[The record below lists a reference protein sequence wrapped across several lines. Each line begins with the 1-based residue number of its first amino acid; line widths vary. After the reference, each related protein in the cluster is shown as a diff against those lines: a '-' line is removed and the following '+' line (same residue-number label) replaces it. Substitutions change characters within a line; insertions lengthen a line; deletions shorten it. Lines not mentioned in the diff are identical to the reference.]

1 MGLKSTLHNPLD
13 PSDPSNSLWDS
24 SALDLLSQPQAQ
36 TGAPPTPVVL
46 PVETYQAQAAVSAS
60 GAGGPGSVVAETF
73 GGLTIN
79 LEFDAAAMAA
89 PASFRAGIEQAA
101 ALLSSAISDRITL
114 NFQIDYSGTGG
125 GAAAGPDNGQ
135 WVSYSTVRADLINN
149 GSPGDTT
156 FNALPVGSSIQGQSS
171 VAIWNSQLKLW
182 GLLGANDTT
191 TTDGTATFAT
201 DIDPNLLVGVALHE
215 LTHAMG
221 RVPYGPQPDIFDFYR
236 FTSPGVRLFTDN
248 IPANAAY
255 FSLDGGYTK
264 IADYGQ
270 NSDPSDF
277 LNSGVQGLN
286 DPFNEYYSYSTLQQL
301 TAINLK
307 QLDAL
312 GFHLTSQTPVVIQT
326 DGTTSLVQ
334 VGLSYF
340 LDAVGT
346 LTGPQLKYGGAPV
359 TAGEFG
365 AWTPI
370 GAILTAS
377 GYDVAWKL
385 VGTDQYEVWSTDNNG
400 NCVAN
405 LTSAVS
411 GTSYALEV
419 WETTFHQDFN
429 ADGTIGLTSLVI
441 QKDGS
446 TSLTEVANQFYLYS
460 GGVGPFLKYGG
471 QAVTA
476 TEFGGWTPIGAIQTA
491 SGYDIAWKLAGT
503 DQYTIWAADSNGN
516 YASNLTPA
524 VSGTSTTL
532 ESFETTFNQDLNGDG
547 TIGIPT
553 IVIKVNGSTS
563 LTEVGNNFYLYNN
576 SVGPSLKYAGAP
588 VAAGE
593 FGGWTP
599 IGAIQT
605 ASGYDIAWKL
615 AGTHQ
620 YTIWAADSNGNYAS
634 NLTPAVSGTST
645 TLESFET
652 TFNQDL
658 NGDGAIGIP
667 IKVIQTDGSTALTE
681 IAGNFYLYTNGS
693 GPELQRGGA
702 AVTDGEYGTWTPIG
716 AIQITGGYD
725 VAWKDP
731 ASGLYTVWS
740 TDSHGNYLAN
750 LIPAVPGYSSSLE
763 SLETNFNQD
772 LNGDGTIGIPAG
784 TSPAAAQPAQGSQTS
799 FDGQTLTLDTPS
811 AFGGQLVGFG
821 GDGTLAGSDQ
831 VDLRGFNFNTLHT
844 SFNTASG
851 TLSLSSGSSAASLQ
865 FLGQYSQDSF
875 HFADDGNGGTLVAAA
890 APAAPASVANEVSNF
905 AAHDTFVFAP
915 NFGNIT
921 LPGFAPAT
929 DTLQFSKTVFA
940 DVTAL
945 LAAAHDDGS
954 GNAVITDALHDT
966 ITLQRVATAQLAAH
980 QNDFHFV

>member
-385 VGTDQYEVWSTDNNG
+385 VGTDQYEVWSTDSNG

-476 TEFGGWTPIGAIQTA
+476 T
-491 SGYDIAWKLAGT
+491 
-503 DQYTIWAADSNGN
+503 
-516 YASNLTPA
+516 
-524 VSGTSTTL
+524 
-532 ESFETTFNQDLNGDG
+532 
-547 TIGIPT
+547 
-553 IVIKVNGSTS
+553 
-563 LTEVGNNFYLYNN
+563 
-576 SVGPSLKYAGAP
+576 
-588 VAAGE
+588 E

-702 AVTDGEYGTWTPIG
+702 AATDGEYGTWTPIG

>member
-385 VGTDQYEVWSTDNNG
+385 VGTDQYEVWSTDSNG

-476 TEFGGWTPIGAIQTA
+476 T
-491 SGYDIAWKLAGT
+491 
-503 DQYTIWAADSNGN
+503 
-516 YASNLTPA
+516 
-524 VSGTSTTL
+524 
-532 ESFETTFNQDLNGDG
+532 
-547 TIGIPT
+547 
-553 IVIKVNGSTS
+553 
-563 LTEVGNNFYLYNN
+563 
-576 SVGPSLKYAGAP
+576 
-588 VAAGE
+588 E

-702 AVTDGEYGTWTPIG
+702 AATDGEYGTWTPIG

-915 NFGNIT
+915 NFGDIT